1 MARHARKGW
10 SLRLRLFSLVDL
22 SSLGCVALNLRL
34 EFLDSGKLL
43 FRSKVIQKSDLDVLA
58 INLLIE
64 IEQMKFED
72 PLSCF
77 LFDRGANANVHDA
90 AILAFS
96 KPGFRRVDPIRWEL
110 FVVRVKVRS
119 RKP

>member
-1 MARHARKGW
+1 MT
-10 SLRLRLFSLVDL
+10 FIVVDL
-22 SSLGCVALNLRL
+22 AGLGCVALNFRS

-72 PLSCF
+72 PLTCF
-77 LFDRGANANVHDA
+77 LFDRGANATVRDA

-110 FVVRVKVRS
+110 FVVRVQVRS
-119 RKP
+119 RKPQTAT